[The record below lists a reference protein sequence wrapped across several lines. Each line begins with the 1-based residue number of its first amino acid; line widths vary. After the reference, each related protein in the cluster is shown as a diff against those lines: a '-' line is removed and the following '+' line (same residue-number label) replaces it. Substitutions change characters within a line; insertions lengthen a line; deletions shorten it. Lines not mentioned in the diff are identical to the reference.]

1 MSNIEQYKLSKSDQ
15 TNILL
20 FPIEE
25 VEKSI
30 PALSV
35 PHRDDHYLLLI
46 ALEGEYHLKIDF
58 VDVLMSAPFVL
69 SIEPNQVH
77 QIISF
82 TVAKGWA
89 LGIEEFVLE
98 EEFLTFLET
107 KLKKPLILNNAGG
120 NINSL
125 LAVANS
131 IQQSG
136 HTIYTQKAVQ
146 FLINSFFCL
155 LFEEAN
161 SEVVLRESKEK
172 RSQMI
177 EHTFRQLLKKHFIE
191 WKSPSQY
198 ASALSISTSHL
209 NDSIK
214 ETTGFPVSYHIQHRN
229 ITEAKRLLHFTDL
242 EIQELAFRLGYSD
255 NVYFGKLFKKLCG
268 TSPLA
273 FRKQFRD

>member
-1 MSNIEQYKLSKSDQ
+1 M
-15 TNILL
+15 
-20 FPIEE
+20 EE
-25 VEKSI
+25 VEKSVA
-30 PALSV
+30 ALSV

-46 ALEGEYHLKIDF
+46 VLEGEYHLKIDF
-58 VDVLMSAPFVL
+58 EDVLMSAPSVL

-77 QIISF
+77 QIINI
-82 TVAKGWA
+82 TDAKGWA

-107 KLKKPLILNNAGG
+107 NFKKPLLLKNVGQ

-125 LAVANS
+125 LAVAS
-131 IQQSG
+131 KIQQSG
-136 HTIYTQKAVQ
+136 NTIYVQKSVQ

-161 SEVVLRESKEK
+161 RDVILGESKEK
-172 RSQMI
+172 RSHII
-177 EHTFRQLLKKHFIE
+177 EHEFRQLLKKHFIE

-198 ASALSISTSHL
+198 ASALAISTSHL
-209 NDSIK
+209 NDTIK
-214 ETTGFPVSYHIQHRN
+214 DTTGFPVSYHIQLRN
-229 ITEAKRLLHFTDL
+229 ITEAKRLLYFTDL
-242 EIQELAFRLGYSD
+242 EIQELAFHLGYSD
-255 NVYFGKLFKKLCG
+255 NVYFGKLFKKICG